1 MPATQNGNDENDVV
15 SQSDAN
21 IVVNEPLV
29 SGSNGV
35 GDDGVDRF
43 SDEGNPSQSRSSFDI
58 SSEEGTYN
66 SPDGVG
72 LALPW
77 EPSGNRW
84 KDMLYFVG
92 PGEFRQKTIEEVCK
106 TLPRFRF
113 VSNFL
118 FVY

>member
-1 MPATQNGNDENDVV
+1 MPPIQNDNDENDF

-21 IVVNEPLV
+21 IVGNQPLV
-29 SGSNGV
+29 SASNGV
-35 GDDGVDRF
+35 GDNGVDHF

-58 SSEEGTYN
+58 SSEEGTFS

-77 EPSGNRW
+77 EPSGNWW

-92 PGEFRQKTIEEVCK
+92 PGEFRQKRIEKVCK
-106 TLPRFRF
+106 TLFLLSNI
-113 VSNFL
+113 SNFA

>member
-1 MPATQNGNDENDVV
+1 MPPIQNDNDENDV

-29 SGSNGV
+29 SGSDGV

-43 SDEGNPSQSRSSFDI
+43 SDEGNQSQSRSSFDI
-58 SSEEGTYN
+58 SSEEGTYS

-106 TLPRFRF
+106 IFASF
-113 VSNFL
+113 SKFL
-118 FVY
+118 